1 MTKFLATL
9 LVLSGLGTVLVAADL
24 SGAWKLFLD
33 PDLGGVRNTV
43 PCTFTQ
49 DGQKL
54 TIICN
59 GDTAAPIFGEINGR
73 RVTFRLKTGN
83 HNEATVTHGATG
95 SEGDDDQGHM
105 APFEP
110 GPTDQGR
117 EIRGTEA
124 IAEGRAPRGLRGE
137 SSPLDV
143 VSQGTACR
151 RLR

>member
-1 MTKFLATL
+1 MTNFLVTL

-83 HNEATVTHGATG
+83 HNEATVTHTG
-95 SEGDDDQGHM
+95 QLDRKGTTIKGTWHLVNQDQQTRDGK
-105 APFEP
+105 FEAKK
-110 GPTDQGR
+110 Q
-117 EIRGTEA
+117 
-124 IAEGRAPRGLRGE
+124 
-137 SSPLDV
+137 
-143 VSQGTACR
+143 
-151 RLR
+151 

>member
-1 MTKFLATL
+1 MAKFLAAL

-59 GDTAAPIFGEINGR
+59 GDTAAPILGEINGR

-83 HNEATVTHGATG
+83 HNEATVTHTG
-95 SEGDDDQGHM
+95 RLDRNGTTIKGTWHLVNQDQQTKDGK
-105 APFEP
+105 FEARK
-110 GPTDQGR
+110 Q
-117 EIRGTEA
+117 
-124 IAEGRAPRGLRGE
+124 
-137 SSPLDV
+137 
-143 VSQGTACR
+143 
-151 RLR
+151 

>member
-1 MTKFLATL
+1 MTKFLTTL
-9 LVLSGLGTVLVAADL
+9 LVMSVLGTVLVAADV
-24 SGAWKLFLD
+24 SGAWKLLLD

-83 HNEATVTHGATG
+83 HNEATVTHTG
-95 SEGDDDQGHM
+95 QLDRKGTTIKGTWHLVNQDQQARDGK
-105 APFEP
+105 FEARK
-110 GPTDQGR
+110 Q
-117 EIRGTEA
+117 
-124 IAEGRAPRGLRGE
+124 
-137 SSPLDV
+137 
-143 VSQGTACR
+143 
-151 RLR
+151 